1 MSSNSSKVLKRY
13 SNRPQCPQKFINVLN
28 SSVGNQVRKDP
39 RCPEKSLNSAK
50 GSGPQKFHKKSSKGP
65 ENSSMLW
72 DPQVRRSSK
81 SPQKVHKVH
90 KRSRKCT
97 KGPQRPQP
105 SGPLMFLKLLKRSS
119 KSSKSSK
126 VHKRYSRRPQ
136 IPQQFINV
144 LNSSVGNQV
153 RKDPQCPEESL
164 KYSKASGPQ

>member
-1 MSSNSSKVLKRY
+1 MYKRYPRSLGLSFSTDPHNVLKFLKRSSKHSKSSEVHKRYSSDLNSSKIY
-13 SNRPQCPQKFINVLN
+13 QRPQNPVVVKGSSNVHQMVLTKSSKFPKNSPQKV
-28 SSVGNQVRKDP
+28 
-39 RCPEKSLNSAK
+39 
-50 GSGPQKFHKKSSKGP
+50 HKKSSKGP

-126 VHKRYSRRPQ
+126 VLKR
-136 IPQQFINV
+136 
-144 LNSSVGNQV
+144 
-153 RKDPQCPEESL
+153 
-164 KYSKASGPQ
+164 